1 MNIGIEFAISL
12 VVQLLILAFFVGI
25 YVATIRFML
34 AQLEELKI
42 TLKADKE
49 ELKQDMKKYNNVLE
63 RLIITEQSVKSAHHR
78 IDEIKGEHEN
88 RD

>member
-12 VVQLLILAFFVGI
+12 VIQLLILAFFVGI
-25 YVATIRFML
+25 YVATIKFML

-49 ELKQDMKKYNNVLE
+49 ELKQDMKKYNNMLE
-63 RLIITEQSVKSAHHR
+63 RMIITEQSVKSAHHR
-78 IDEIKGEHEN
+78 IDELKGEV
-88 RD
+88 